1 MEANVLNP
9 IIEAVKSGKTE
20 VLLSPFQ
27 FGGDK
32 ENEFVLFFKP
42 EIFFPGVNTEVSISM
57 AFDKFKEHNVDIAG
71 MLLLTGD
78 RMNEL
83 GIMDRHYGFI
93 NKLSK
98 NASKILSADDLEKIY
113 SLLEI
118 TDRENYKI
126 YGGHEFLASHP
137 SFTEES
143 LDEFWFTKKSA
154 KIKGGF
160 YVQKYEL
167 DGEKFVLVDAFHPS
181 QLKHYINPP
190 HKTLVLL
197 AKSNNSWDSL
207 RDIMIGETFPEK
219 AVPESIRG
227 EFYKNKDQYGM
238 REVSIAYNGI
248 HMSAGP
254 FEAIFEIGNFLKG
267 ITGADYTPEKT
278 NLHNKMIAAGISQ
291 AQALDAINN
300 PKANIDDKETSLFDI
315 TEIKNSSDAVSI
327 YKNKYLN

>member
-1 MEANVLNP
+1 MEANVLHP
-9 IIEAVKSGKTE
+9 IMEAVKSGKTE
-20 VLLSPFQ
+20 VLLSPFR
-27 FGGDK
+27 FGGER

-42 EIFFPGVNTEVSISM
+42 EVFFPGVNTEASISM
-57 AFDKFKEHNVDIAG
+57 AFDKFKEHNVDVSG

-98 NASKILSADDLEKIY
+98 NASKILSSEDLEKIY
-113 SLLEI
+113 SILEI
-118 TDRENYKI
+118 TDPENYKI

-167 DGEKFVLVDAFHPS
+167 DGEKFILVDAFHPS

-197 AKSNNSWDSL
+197 AHSDDNWDSL
-207 RDIMIGETFPEK
+207 RDILIGETFPEK

-238 REVSIAYNGI
+238 KEVSIAFNGI

-254 FEAIFEIGNFLKG
+254 FEAIFEIGNFLKD
-267 ITGADYTPEKT
+267 IEGAGYAANKT
-278 NLHNKMIAAGISQ
+278 NLHNTMIAAGISE
-291 AQALDAINN
+291 AQALNAINN
-300 PKANIDDKETSLFDI
+300 PKAMIDGKETSLFDI

-327 YKNKYLN
+327 YKSKYLN